1 MTLLVLL
8 FVVSTYVVV
17 PWWAWTLGWL
27 KVSCY
32 VVFVAQQA
40 VKGYQQHKL
49 MKENERYMTELAN
62 QYVSTARAM
71 VEGQAHRGPPNTM
84 N

>member
-1 MTLLVLL
+1 MTLLVIL
-8 FVVSTYVVV
+8 FVISTYVAV

-32 VVFVAQQA
+32 VAFVIQQA
-40 VKGYQQHKL
+40 VKGWQQHKI
-49 MKENERYMTELAN
+49 MKANEQYMTELAN

-71 VEGQAHRGPPNTM
+71 VGSQGRVPPLDM

>member
-1 MTLLVLL
+1 MTLLVIL
-8 FVVSTYVVV
+8 FVISTYVVV

-32 VVFVAQQA
+32 VAFVIQQA
-40 VKGYQQHKL
+40 MRGWKQQK
-49 MKENERYMTELAN
+49 MIKENERYMAELVDQHNAAA
-62 QYVSTARAM
+62 QAM
-71 VEGQAHRGPPNTM
+71 VEGQGRAPSNSM

>member
-1 MTLLVLL
+1 MTLLVIL
-8 FVVSTYVVV
+8 FVISPYVVV

-32 VVFVAQQA
+32 VAFVIQQA
-40 VKGYQQHKL
+40 VKGWKQQKL
-49 MKENERYMTELAN
+49 IKENERYMTELAD
-62 QYVSTARAM
+62 QYITAARAHI
-71 VEGQAHRGPPNTM
+71 EGRQVPPNTM

>member
-1 MTLLVLL
+1 MTLLVIL
-8 FVVSTYVVV
+8 FVISTYVVV

-32 VVFVAQQA
+32 VAFVIQQA
-40 VKGYQQHKL
+40 MRGWKQQKL
-49 MKENERYMTELAN
+49 IKENERYMAELVDQHNAA
-62 QYVSTARAM
+62 ARSM
-71 VEGQAHRGPPNTM
+71 VEGQGRVPSNSM